1 MDKEVYCI
9 LVCGGRDYDNRE
21 KLFEMLEQSLQ
32 AVTLAGRSF
41 TLVHGGAAGA
51 DSLSDEWATNRKICN
66 EGGVVKVYKADWQ
79 THGRAAGPIRNIKM
93 LTESKPDLIIAFKG
107 GRGTAHMMQIGKA
120 AGVPILEVN

>member
-1 MDKEVYCI
+1 VDKEVYCI
-9 LVCGGRDYDNRE
+9 LVCGGRNYDDRE

-51 DSLSDEWATNRKICN
+51 DSLSDEWATVRKICN